1 MNELLELA
9 LGAHG
14 GLERWREVQTIDL
27 KLSITGGLFRIK
39 GFPEG
44 LPNVSMHIEA
54 QRESVKFRG
63 QGGHAASPS
72 AS

>member
-9 LGAHG
+9 LSAHG

-44 LPNVSMHIEA
+44 LPNVSSISK
-54 QRESVKFRG
+54 RSGRR
-63 QGGHAASPS
+63 
-72 AS
+72 